1 MPARFR
7 LVPALPVVFALER
20 IGVSA
25 EPAEALGGVPEL
37 AGGV

>member
-7 LVPALPVVFALER
+7 LVPALLVVFALER

-25 EPAEALGGVPEL
+25 EPAEALRDVPGPVGE
-37 AGGV
+37 V